1 MLTDTE
7 IIHLQRSIAFHRS
20 KQVEVIASRDAVI
33 SNLQFDVKNMNSVI
47 LKHRDEYAIIKEK
60 LVKVMTE
67 FEMRGILLDAEKQK
81 YSVTLAAVDLKENSL
96 VIARQE
102 IEFLRKQLAESEG
115 LVTLGSQ
122 QRNKVQELET
132 SLLHSREQIRLISDN
147 KSTSESQL
155 HSLGRELEDIKFK
168 CASAEMKIELT
179 LKEKSFLCEEISEL
193 KQQLA
198 KSRAL
203 SAEELS
209 EVKRELLK
217 TKDSVESERILRTKL
232 ESIGE
237 SARAKDMEE
246 YRCRAEI
253 QQREIDARSP
263 VPSLEREKDKLSSQ
277 IDALREALEAKEAER
292 SSECEKSRA
301 LDSQIAKLLLDLE
314 TSKGQV
320 EEARVRYNAVRAE
333 GRYAR
338 QKVLESV
345 GFVIDILS
353 VAGVGETDPPRAQNP
368 LQLQDRTAEGTYNP
382 EASLTNSMGIMR
394 KAQKSIL
401 MLSPRAKDS
410 IRAQLGPV
418 QVPGQGQG
426 LGVDT
431 STGGNIMNPLRLF
444 SDDTIEGGG
453 SQGGLSIGQSLG
465 GAGHDPFDLPIL
477 HGLTDALCLPDLR
490 SVLQTL
496 RDHLERV
503 LSAQAA
509 HQSNIDTEMRQR
521 IERVERD
528 KNVALVSELEAA
540 EKTIAALQ
548 RDLDTQRRRAD
559 DLTITI
565 GQMER
570 NMDLERQRK
579 MDMEL
584 ELERS
589 QRLRLT
595 ETFAP
600 QTDVR
605 VSQTVRER
613 DRDRDKDDFQMGG
626 SSMRKEKEW
635 DSVLFEDDMRL
646 SLAFNHRDNQG
657 EKVQEKDLFRAR
669 NEYKNAIMEMSRR
682 HEAEKGMLTE
692 EVGMLKERVSTLIS
706 QNKDCNSYL
715 SLVVPVPS
723 IPEGDE
729 DIADR
734 GRDRG
739 RVDCSAESDEENRMI
754 LNPLALALTSER
766 ANSASLS
773 ARLDV
778 AKESI
783 SFLTTQVSAAA
794 GLGEELDR
802 ANETIASLTSQVLQ
816 VTITIAAMLLCAV
829 VTSTASD
836 IVSSGLVSMENKEC
850 SGEHNMFSHT
860 LSIPSYPEC
869 MRSVCSSPSASTAL
883 VP

>member
-1 MLTDTE
+1 MLSDSE
-7 IIHLQRSIAFHRS
+7 ILHLQRSIAFHRS
-20 KQVEVIASRDAVI
+20 KQAEVIASRDAVI

-81 YSVTLAAVDLKENSL
+81 NSISSAAVDLKENSL

-102 IEFLRKQLAESEG
+102 IEFLRKQLAETEG
-115 LVTLGSQ
+115 LLTLGSQ

-132 SLLHSREQIRLISDN
+132 SLLHLREQIRLLTDS
-147 KSTSESQL
+147 KSTLESQL
-155 HSLGRELEDIKFK
+155 HSVGRELEDSKFK
-168 CASAEMKIELT
+168 FASAEMKIELT

-193 KQQLA
+193 KQQIA

-217 TKDSVESERILRTKL
+217 TKDSVESEKILRTKL

-237 SARAKDMEE
+237 SARLKDMEE
-246 YRCRAEI
+246 FRCRAEI
-253 QQREIDARSP
+253 QQREMDARSP
-263 VPSLEREKDKLSSQ
+263 VPTLEREKDKLSSQ
-277 IDALREALEAKEAER
+277 LDALREALEAKEAER
-292 SSECEKSRA
+292 SLECEKSRG

-314 TSKGQV
+314 TSKGLV
-320 EEARVRYNAVRAE
+320 EEAKGRYNAVRAE

-353 VAGVGETDPPRAQNP
+353 VAGVGETDPPRAQNQNP
-368 LQLQDRTAEGTYNP
+368 LQLQDRAFEGTHNT
-382 EASLTNSMGIMR
+382 ESLTNSMGIMR
-394 KAQKSIL
+394 KSQKSLL

-410 IRAQLGPV
+410 IRAQWGPV

-426 LGVDT
+426 GEV
-431 STGGNIMNPLRLF
+431 SIGGNIMNPLRLF
-444 SDDTIEGGG
+444 SDETMEGG
-453 SQGGLSIGQSLG
+453 SQSGISVGQSLVG
-465 GAGHDPFDLPIL
+465 MGHDPFDLPIL

-509 HQSNIDTEMRQR
+509 SQCNIDTEMRQR

-528 KNVALVSELEAA
+528 KNIALVTELEAA
-540 EKTIAALQ
+540 EKTVTNLQ
-548 RDLDTQRRRAD
+548 RDLDTQRRKVD
-559 DLTITI
+559 DLNITI

-570 NMDLERQRK
+570 NMELERQRK

-584 ELERS
+584 ERS

-595 ETFAP
+595 ESYAP
-600 QTDVR
+600 QNDVR
-605 VSQTVRER
+605 MSQTFRER
-613 DRDRDKDDFQMGG
+613 DRERERERGREDFQMG
-626 SSMRKEKEW
+626 SSLRKENEW
-635 DSVLFEDDMRL
+635 DSVLFDDDMRM
-646 SLAFNHRDNQG
+646 SLAFNQTD
-657 EKVQEKDLFRAR
+657 KVQDMDTFRAR
-669 NEYKNAIMEMSRR
+669 SEYKNAITEMSRR

-706 QNKDCNSYL
+706 QNKDCNSYFN
-715 SLVVPVPS
+715 LVVPVPP
-723 IPEGDE
+723 ILDGDE
-729 DIADR
+729 NKDISDR
-734 GRDRG
+734 SRDRD
-739 RVDCSAESDEENRMI
+739 RDRADCSKESDEENRMVQ
-754 LNPLALALTSER
+754 NPLALALTSER
-766 ANSASLS
+766 ANSSTLS
-773 ARLDV
+773 ARLDS

-783 SFLTTQVSAAA
+783 SFLTAQVSSAA
-794 GLGEELDR
+794 GLSEELER
-802 ANETIASLTSQVLQ
+802 ANETIATLTSQLMAARNQVLH
-816 VTITIAAMLLCAV
+816 VTMTSGTVLFCMSLLFLLPVFLCRADQ
-829 VTSTASD
+829 STRR
-836 IVSSGLVSMENKEC
+836 NR
-850 SGEHNMFSHT
+850 MF
-860 LSIPSYPEC
+860 C
-869 MRSVCSSPSASTAL
+869 
-883 VP
+883 

>member
-1 MLTDTE
+1 MLTDSE
-7 IIHLQRSIAFHRS
+7 ILHLQRSIAFHRS

-81 YSVTLAAVDLKENSL
+81 NSVSSAAVDLKENSL

-102 IEFLRKQLAESEG
+102 IEFLRKQLAETEG
-115 LVTLGSQ
+115 LLSLGSQ

-132 SLLHSREQIRLISDN
+132 SLLHSREQIRLLTDN

-155 HSLGRELEDIKFK
+155 HSIGRELEDSKLK

-193 KQQLA
+193 KQQIA

-217 TKDSVESERILRTKL
+217 AKDSVESERILRTRL

-237 SARAKDMEE
+237 SARLKVMEE
-246 YRCRAEI
+246 LRCRAEI
-253 QQREIDARSP
+253 QQKEMEARSP

-277 IDALREALEAKEAER
+277 LNALREALEAKEAER
-292 SSECEKSRA
+292 CLECEKSRG

-314 TSKGQV
+314 TSRGLV
-320 EEARVRYNAVRAE
+320 EEVKGRYNAVRAE

-353 VAGVGETDPPRAQNP
+353 VAGVGETDPPRAQTQNP
-368 LQLQDRTAEGTYNP
+368 LQLQDRAFEGTYNT
-382 EASLTNSMGIMR
+382 ESLTSSMGIMR
-394 KAQKSIL
+394 KAQKSLI

-410 IRAQLGPV
+410 LRAQWGPV

-426 LGVDT
+426 GEV
-431 STGGNIMNPLRLF
+431 SMGGNIMNPLRLF
-444 SDDTIEGGG
+444 SDETMEGG
-453 SQGGLSIGQSLG
+453 SQGGISIGQSLG

-509 HQSNIDTEMRQR
+509 SQSNIDTEMRQR

-528 KNVALVSELEAA
+528 KNIALVTELEAA
-540 EKTIAALQ
+540 EKTVTGLQ
-548 RDLDTQRRRAD
+548 RDLDTQRRKVEE
-559 DLTITI
+559 LNITI

-570 NMDLERQRK
+570 NMELERQRK
-579 MDMEL
+579 IDM

-595 ETFAP
+595 ETYAP
-600 QTDVR
+600 QNDVR
-605 VSQTVRER
+605 MSQTFRER
-613 DRDRDKDDFQMGG
+613 DRVRERVREDFQMG
-626 SSMRKEKEW
+626 SSMRKENEW
-635 DSVLFEDDMRL
+635 DGVLFDDDMRM
-646 SLAFNHRDNQG
+646 SLAFNQTA
-657 EKVQEKDLFRAR
+657 KVQDMDIFRAR
-669 NEYKNAIMEMSRR
+669 SEYKNAITEMSRR

-715 SLVVPVPS
+715 KLVVPGPT

-729 DIADR
+729 DKDISDSDRER
-734 GRDRG
+734 GRERA
-739 RVDCSAESDEENRMI
+739 DCSKESDEENRMVQ
-754 LNPLALALTSER
+754 NPLALALTSER
-766 ANSASLS
+766 ANSSTLS
-773 ARLDV
+773 ARLDS

-783 SFLTTQVSAAA
+783 SFLTAQVMSAA
-794 GLGEELDR
+794 GLSEELER
-802 ANETIASLTSQVLQ
+802 ANETIATLTSQLMAARNQVLQ
-816 VTITIAAMLLCAV
+816 IA
-829 VTSTASD
+829 
-836 IVSSGLVSMENKEC
+836 
-850 SGEHNMFSHT
+850 
-860 LSIPSYPEC
+860 
-869 MRSVCSSPSASTAL
+869 SARDT
-883 VP
+883 VF